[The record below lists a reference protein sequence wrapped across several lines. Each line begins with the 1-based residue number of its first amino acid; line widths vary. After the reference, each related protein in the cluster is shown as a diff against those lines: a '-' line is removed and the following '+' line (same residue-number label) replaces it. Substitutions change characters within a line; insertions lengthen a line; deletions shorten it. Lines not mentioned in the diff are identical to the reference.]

1 MKRRA
6 KEVSDFMIRIYSNS
20 RMQQREMAS
29 GLHFVTGEEA
39 WPGSHSLSYVTTP
52 KEMVVQAQ

>member
-1 MKRRA
+1 VKRRA

-20 RMQQREMAS
+20 RMQREMAS

-39 WPGSHSLSYVTTP
+39 WPGSHSLSYATTP
-52 KEMVVQAQ
+52 KEMVAQAQ